1 MKNWT
6 KYGQKVASEIT
17 RNNTNTELIK
27 AVKSASTMKMKS
39 MNCKTGTLIDKLI
52 WFGKPKHKKIVR
64 GKVREEMNVQPT
76 IGAKPNLYCEA
87 IELVCGGSPKICVLV
102 ERKSRLRVK

>member
-1 MKNWT
+1 MPIVTVSLAGGTIVNTMSEPDT
-6 KYGQKVASEIT
+6 KLGFSSVLLVA
-17 RNNTNTELIK
+17 
-27 AVKSASTMKMKS
+27 AV
-39 MNCKTGTLIDKLI
+39 C
-52 WFGKPKHKKIVR
+52 
-64 GKVREEMNVQPT
+64 